1 MAHLPTQPQGNPTV
15 LASDH
20 WFNGNVRVY
29 GELWNDRAN
38 IGSIEVENLKVT
50 ESVILEGVESLDV
63 DGPATFNDTATFNG
77 PATFNN
83 TVTIDELI
91 NDYLVVNKRL
101 NVGSE
106 IVLVGNDDDPLYNS
120 YNGRIGVG
128 NLFPQQRLDIAGS
141 IKIDENIYDSTNNAG
156 VSGFF
161 LSRDASGI
169 RWVSVAPGEGEG
181 ILVQNE
187 GVTVGSG
194 QSFGTL
200 NFIGTLTGG
209 DLVQAFPNNSNP
221 QIADIFIS
229 SFWIKDGGGDLSTSR
244 SVAIGTD
251 NNQGFRLY
259 VDGTS
264 TFEGD
269 GIFTENVAIAGGLNV
284 QGIGSFFSDVFF
296 DGGTVTILPTTSST
310 SPLTG
315 AFQVRG
321 GTGIQGNLNVGG
333 FSEFDSN
340 ATFNRLVLIEAT
352 NQSTATTN
360 GALIVAGGVG
370 IAGNVNIGDD
380 LFVAGFSEFGQQATF
395 SSLVRIDDTT
405 NSVSPV
411 GGALQV
417 DGGVGIVRDVNIGG
431 ILNVDGDAT
440 FGDDVFVD
448 DNLSVGGELS
458 VSDVATFFSDALFN
472 QNVTVG
478 RQSSL
483 NNVLVGSALTV
494 SSLSPGVDIST
505 NVFVD
510 GDIDLDGSIDVEND
524 LNVSGITTLAE
535 LNVTGDVDIQNDLNV
550 SGITTLAELDVTGDI
565 DLDGSIDVETNL
577 NVSGITTV
585 QVLDVDDDSTFINI
599 TSINNINSS
608 GIITSAQIDTI
619 LVETVALESNFSQLG
634 IATISEAYIG
644 IGTVDNNFF
653 VGRDLEVERNLTVLG
668 TSEFVGS
675 AIFRGGTIGIGDSTA
690 DDINVIGEFVS
701 DLVPND
707 DDAYDLG
714 KEGKQWKD
722 LYLNGL
728 ADLDDVKIEESLIDS
743 NDNVGYA
750 NTQYKVPRSVLGSV
764 AVDDQGEVITD
775 RFFDAANQIRL
786 NLDFIAE
793 EAVGYIVGP
802 DYKSGPLFT
811 MQDNDYTSCKDDIKD
826 ILKAI
831 TIDIT
836 KGGNEKTVGAGLSYY
851 AGNTLLHITGTDING
866 YSIKDATIAAIGA
879 ASTLARY
886 VINNASPPKLYQ
898 PRPTNPLNGDA
909 ARLIENN
916 IDFIATEAVDRTIYE
931 FPSLVIPQGNLK
943 CVDDI
948 KKSLQAV
955 IYNLEA
961 GGNDKVFDAGKLYLR
976 NPALLSGEV
985 EESIYAYESAR
996 NVANKVIR
1004 NSAVSKI
1011 SGTLNTYTQFFDNTI
1026 LGDFSGIAGDYQV
1039 SPEDRDY
1046 DSYNLII
1053 ANRREIQDRALAGIA
1068 KAFPDF
1074 FFPGDDETN
1083 GRSRYYDAYRLIT
1096 LNRQAIIDE
1105 AYNDLITLYPNYDGN
1120 NGNTFGPK
1128 CRRDIGY
1135 LVDYVA
1141 TDVFTGGN
1149 IYAQGFAAQYLGGSV
1164 SGEEVETIYAFEQAR
1179 DYMKIAINNSWAGAD
1194 YQDLTIT
1201 GDPNPGFNSP
1211 PFGTKGNLTN
1221 NTSSLSCTD
1230 VQDNIDNLVGIITTV
1245 INSASGESLDDLSDN
1260 FGTFTSGGSKCFRD
1274 IGFVV
1279 DAIAEDLRDRSNCS
1293 VVSIANSYF
1302 ENGTPVLEGVFG
1314 EEEESI
1320 EAFHVAGD
1328 LIKLALT
1335 NGLLEKDLTITA
1347 DPLTGSN
1354 ISSESCASQQAF
1366 VDNLVGIITTP
1377 IGTGDITTIPT
1388 IAVDCSDQVCAIS
1401 QLVGIITSLIS
1412 GSGEKIERTTGIV
1425 TFKQIKDL
1433 TIQDDP
1439 LVGFNTDPNGCV
1451 NVVSAIDTYAG
1462 IVTSIIEDGPSVTP
1476 DITEPDGK
1484 IVWVPPG
1491 ADSKN
1496 VIYVTK
1502 YGNDMNGGRTEGDAK
1517 LTIAGA
1523 AAIAEPGD
1531 TIFVRSGTY
1540 YEQNPIGLQRDVGVS
1555 GQDLRLVTVVPLNIE
1570 KDLFHVRRGCLI
1582 ENMNFQS
1589 KPGELHTGAAIVA
1602 FPPTQEYID
1611 DGRAFGALT
1620 GYTEPGPADEGPTG
1634 RWKSPYCRNCTN
1646 FVNESIGMK
1655 IEGDHATGST
1665 IGANLKSMVV
1675 DAYTQYNENGIG
1687 ISITN
1692 SGYAQLVS
1700 LFTIACD
1707 IGVYVSSGGQCDLT
1721 NSNSSF
1727 GNYGLY
1733 GDGLSRLEFESYLGE
1748 ASQQEAD
1755 VFSLYNVADQDN
1767 NVRRPYDGQAIW
1779 FGVEVDG
1786 EPITQPLQLLE
1797 SVEVIDGG
1805 SGYSPAGPPNIIIRD
1820 EDGTILP
1827 KGPEGIIAEVSPT
1840 IDALTGQITE
1850 IDIVSSGR
1858 NYLATQNIIVDI
1870 EGDAVAKAK
1879 MAPIYY
1885 TILESTEPTPPN
1897 HRYADAVQSIQTNLK
1912 FIAAEAVDRTLYHWN
1927 VTLGIPFEI
1936 PTGNS
1941 TCVEDL
1947 ELAFGRAITYNLQF
1961 GGNDRTYDAANFYFT
1976 NPYLQGEEEQSIYA
1990 YHEARDIA
1998 KSIINNVA
2006 VTKQEYT
2013 DLNSYEQI
2021 FDYTINVDPI
2031 SGNNIDPGNCADV
2044 QASIDSLVGIVTTAI
2059 TTFSP
2064 SLPASRTT
2072 AGSIGISTVVL
2083 NEFVPYPVGAG
2094 ASVYHYRIS
2103 RIIASGQSFE
2113 YIGSGTDINKATPQQ
2128 GGVPIKENEVI
2139 AINGAQVPYTSS
2151 DQAGNFNIGGGIQ
2164 ISQTTASISGRDFN
2178 RSIQAQVT
2186 PLILALS

>member
-1 MAHLPTQPQGNPTV
+1 MAHLPTQPQGTPTV
-15 LASDH
+15 LAADH

-29 GELWNDRAN
+29 GELWGEKAN
-38 IGSIEVENLKVT
+38 LGSIKAESLEVTDTV
-50 ESVILEGVESLDV
+50 VLEGIKSLNV
-63 DGPATFNDTATFNG
+63 DGPAIFNEEVTFNEPVVFNS
-77 PATFNN
+77 
-83 TVTIDELI
+83 TVDVNELET
-91 NDYLVVNKRL
+91 DYLVINKRL
-101 NVGSE
+101 NVGPD
-106 IVLVGNDDDPLYNS
+106 IVIVGDDDGLYDAFDS
-120 YNGRIGVG
+120 RVGIGST
-128 NLFPQQRLDIAGS
+128 LPEQKLDIAGS
-141 IKIDENIYDSTNNAG
+141 IKIDEEIYDSSNFEG
-156 VSGFF
+156 LPGYF
-161 LSRDASGI
+161 LSKDASGI
-169 RWVSVAPGEGEG
+169 RWLSVAPGEGEG
-181 ILVQNE
+181 VTIQNE
-187 GVTVGSG
+187 GVFVGAGKSYG
-194 QSFGTL
+194 IF
-200 NFIGTLTGG
+200 NFIGTQSGG
-209 DLVQAFPNNSNP
+209 DVVEATENPLNPLIIDVNVISFLVN
-221 QIADIFIS
+221 
-229 SFWIKDGGGDLSTSR
+229 DGGGNLGTTGNLGVGITETS
-244 SVAIGTD
+244 GYK
-251 NNQGFRLY
+251 LY

-264 TFEGD
+264 YFEDNVLINSSATVSSNLLVGSDLIVD
-269 GIFTENVAIAGGLNV
+269 GNSQFDLNV
-284 QGIGSFFSDVFF
+284 TIDGVTRIENNSTSFSPTSGALIVTGGVGIGEK
-296 DGGTVTILPTTSST
+296 
-310 SPLTG
+310 
-315 AFQVRG
+315 
-321 GTGIQGNLNVGG
+321 LNVSGQ
-333 FSEFDSN
+333 SEFDSK
-340 ATFNRLVLIEAT
+340 AIFNSIVEIT
-352 NQSTATTN
+352 STTQSTTEDN
-360 GALIVAGGVG
+360 GALV
-370 IAGNVNIGDD
+370 
-380 LFVAGFSEFGQQATF
+380 
-395 SSLVRIDDTT
+395 
-405 NSVSPV
+405 
-411 GGALQV
+411 V
-417 DGGVGIVRDVNIGG
+417 DGGVGIDKNLNVGQAFAVAGTSVFGNTATFLGLVDVQNTTDSLSPITGAVTIDGGLGVAKNVYIGG
-431 ILNVDGDAT
+431 ILDVSSDAL
-440 FGDDVFVD
+440 FGDDVTIV
-448 DNLSVGGELS
+448 DNLTIGGELS
-458 VSDVATFFSDALFN
+458 VTDIASFFSDATFN
-472 QNVTVG
+472 QDISVIDVSNLNQVQVG
-478 RQSSL
+478 
-483 NNVLVGSALTV
+483 GGLTV
-494 SSLSPGVDIST
+494 SASSSGVDINT
-505 NVFVD
+505 NVDVS
-510 GDIDLDGSIDVEND
+510 GDIETDGYLDLGTN
-524 LNVSGITTLAE
+524 LNVTGITTL
-535 LNVTGDVDIQNDLNV
+535 
-550 SGITTLAELDVTGDI
+550 
-565 DLDGSIDVETNL
+565 SI
-577 NVSGITTV
+577 
-585 QVLDVDDDSTFINI
+585 LDVDGDSDFSGNTNNF
-599 TSINNINSS
+599 TNINSS
-608 GIITSAQIDTI
+608 GIITSVISDTDF
-619 LVETVALESNFSQLG
+619 LNADNANVTG
-634 IATISEAYIG
+634 IATIGIATIG
-644 IGTVDNNFF
+644 IANVSNATIGLATVTTNLF
-653 VGRDLEVERNLTVLG
+653 VGNDLEVAADLKVEGV
-668 TSEFVGS
+668 SEFIGN
-675 AIFRGGTIGIGDSTA
+675 ATFRGGTIGIGDSVT
-690 DDINVIGEFVS
+690 DDIAVVGEFVS
-701 DLVPND
+701 DLVPNVD
-707 DDAYDLG
+707 DTYNLG
-714 KEGKQWKD
+714 SKGKQWKD

-764 AVDDQGEVITD
+764 AVNDQGEVITD

-793 EAVGYIVGP
+793 EAVGYIIGP

-811 MQDNDYTSCKDDIKD
+811 MQDSDYTSCKDDIKD

-831 TIDIT
+831 TIDLT

-851 AGNTLLHITGTDING
+851 SEETLLHITGNDING

-886 VINNASPPKLYQ
+886 VINNANPPKLYQ

-916 IDFIATEAVDRTIYE
+916 LDFIATEAVDRTIDE
-931 FPSLVIPQGNLK
+931 FPTLVIPQGNAK

-948 KKSLQAV
+948 KKSLEAI

-976 NPALLSGEV
+976 NPLLLSGEV
-985 EESIYAYESAR
+985 EESIYAYERAR
-996 NVANKVIR
+996 DVANKVIR
-1004 NSAVSKI
+1004 NATVTKI

-1026 LGDFSGIAGDYQV
+1026 LGDFSGQAGVYQDA
-1039 SPEDRDY
+1039 PEYRDY
-1046 DSYNLII
+1046 DSYNLIV
-1053 ANRREIQDRALAGIA
+1053 ANKREIQDRALAGIA
-1068 KAFPDF
+1068 KSFPDF

-1096 LNRQAIIDE
+1096 NNRQPIIDE
-1105 AYNDLITLYPNYDGN
+1105 AYADLIALYPNYDGN
-1120 NGNTFGPK
+1120 NGNTFGDK
-1128 CRRDIGY
+1128 CKRDIGY

-1149 IYAQGFAAQYLGGSV
+1149 IYAQGFAAQYLGGAV
-1164 SGEEVETIYAFEQAR
+1164 TGEEDETIYAFERAR
-1179 DYMKIAINNSWAGAD
+1179 DYMKVAINNSWADAD

-1201 GDPNPGFNSP
+1201 GDPNPGSSP
-1211 PFGTKGNLTN
+1211 PPYGTKGDLNN
-1221 NTSSLSCTD
+1221 NTNPVSCND
-1230 VQDNIDNLVGIITTV
+1230 VQDNIDNLVGIVTTV
-1245 INSASGESLDDLSDN
+1245 INAGNGDSLDELLDN
-1260 FGTFTSGGSKCFRD
+1260 FGTFTTGGSKCFRD
-1274 IGFVV
+1274 IGFVI
-1279 DAIAEDLRDRSNCS
+1279 DAVAEDLRDRSTCN
-1293 VVSIANSYF
+1293 VVGVANSYF
-1302 ENGTPVLEGVFG
+1302 DNGTPIVEGVSG
-1314 EEEESI
+1314 EEEETI
-1320 EAFHVAGD
+1320 ESFHVARD
-1328 LIKLALT
+1328 LMKLALT
-1335 NGLLEKDLTITA
+1335 NGLLSKDLTITA
-1347 DPLTGSN
+1347 DPVTGFNTSPD
-1354 ISSESCASQQAF
+1354 SCASQQAF

-1377 IGTGDITTIPT
+1377 IGTGDITTIPN
-1388 IAVDCSDQVCAIS
+1388 IQVDCSDQVCAIT
-1401 QLVGIITSLIS
+1401 QYVGIITTLIS
-1412 GSGEKIERTTGIV
+1412 GTGGEFERTTGIV

-1433 TIQDDP
+1433 TIQDDAA
-1439 LVGFNTDPNGCV
+1439 VGFNTDPNGCA

-1462 IVTSIIEDGPSVTP
+1462 IVTSIIESGPSEAPSV
-1476 DITEPDGK
+1476 TEPDGR

-1502 YGNDMNGGRTEGDAK
+1502 YGNDSNGGRTEGDAK
-1517 LTIAGA
+1517 LTIAAA

-1555 GQDLRLVTVVPLNIE
+1555 GQDLRLVTVVPLNVDR
-1570 KDLFHVRRGCLI
+1570 DLFHVRRGCLI

-1611 DGRAFGALT
+1611 DGRAFGAIT
-1620 GYTEPGPADEGPTG
+1620 GYTEVGPADEGPTG

-1727 GNYGLY
+1727 GNFGLF
-1733 GDGLSRLEFESYLGE
+1733 GDGLSRLEFESYLGQE
-1748 ASQQEAD
+1748 SQQEAD
-1755 VFSLYNVADQDN
+1755 TFSLYNVADQQN

-1786 EPITQPLQLLE
+1786 EPITAPLQLLE
-1797 SVEVIDGG
+1797 SVKVIDGG
-1805 SGYSPAGPPNIIIRD
+1805 SGYSSAGPPNIIVKD

-1840 IDALTGQITE
+1840 IDDLTGSITA

-1858 NYLATQNIIVDI
+1858 NYLSTQNIVIDI
-1870 EGDAVAKAK
+1870 EGNAKAEAK

-1897 HRYADAVQSIQTNLK
+1897 HRYADAVQSIQNNLK
-1912 FIAAEAVDRTLYHWN
+1912 FLAAEAVDRTLYHWN

-1936 PTGNS
+1936 PTGNAR
-1941 TCVEDL
+1941 CVEDI
-1947 ELAFGRAITYNLQF
+1947 ELAFGRSITYNLQF
-1961 GGNDRTYDAANFYFT
+1961 GGNDRTYDAANFYFS
-1976 NPYLQGEEEQSIYA
+1976 NPYLFGEEEQSIYA

-2013 DLNSYEQI
+2013 NLNSYEQV
-2021 FDYTINVDPI
+2021 FDYTINVDPL

-2044 QASIDSLVGIVTTAI
+2044 QASIDNLVGIVTSAI

-2083 NEFVPYPVGAG
+2083 NEFVPYPIGAG
-2094 ASVYHYRIS
+2094 VSVYHYRIS

-2113 YIGSGTDINKATPQQ
+2113 YIGSGVDINKATPQQ

-2139 AINGAQVPYTSS
+2139 AINGAQIPYTSS